1 MVKAVVAD
9 EVVEAVGVDA
19 VVDGVVDE
27 VVPTL
32 VRICWMLN
40 AIAGG
45 DVAGDDVLVAV
56 GVEVISWW
64 A

>member
-1 MVKAVVAD
+1 MRD
-9 EVVEAVGVDA
+9 WSRRGWWRHGTD
-19 VVDGVVDE
+19 
-27 VVPTL
+27 
-32 VRICWMLN
+32 
-40 AIAGG
+40 